1 MSGLRAARPSEGG
14 GHADLS
20 PINFLLR
27 AARVFPGRQAVVDPR
42 RDATYAELLE
52 RAERLGGALRARGVA
67 RGDRVATVLPNTASM
82 LEAHFGVPGTG
93 GVLVP
98 INQRLAAPELR
109 FILAHSGARCV
120 IADAGLAD
128 RIEEALHGLDPGPEV
143 LWCTAEGDD
152 DYERAL
158 CSAERVPLKP
168 GEERSLLSI
177 NYTSG
182 TTGTPKGVMYTHR
195 GAALHSLGVIAEAGL
210 SPSIRY
216 LWTLPMFHCHG
227 WAYTWAVTATG
238 GRHICLRRVEPSAA
252 WELIEDQAVT
262 HLCGAPTVL
271 RMLLDGAPEGLAG
284 SPVHVFT
291 GGSPPDPALLRRCD
305 AKGWEVTHLY
315 GLTETYG
322 PLAVCAWHP
331 EWSDLDL
338 EAQARLK
345 SRQGVPTVVTE
356 RLRVVDDEMRDVP
369 ADGETLGEVVMRG
382 NNVTIGYYRDEEAT
396 REAFTDGWFHSGDL
410 GVMHPDG
417 YIELRDRT
425 KDIIVSGGE
434 NISSIEVEQALLAH
448 PDVSEAAV
456 VGVPDERW
464 GETPKGFVTLN
475 PEAARS
481 PQELIQFA
489 RGRLAGYKVPRSIDV
504 LEAMPTT
511 PTGKVQKFLL
521 REAKSQ

>member
-1 MSGLRAARPSEGG
+1 MSRAGGAHRSEGG
-14 GHADLS
+14 GYADLS
-20 PINFLLR
+20 PINFLVR
-27 AARVFPGRQAVVDPR
+27 AARVFPDRQAIGEPR
-42 RDATYAELLE
+42 RDATYAELLD
-52 RAERLGGALRARGVA
+52 RAERLGGALRARGIA
-67 RGDRVATVLPNTASM
+67 PGDRVATVLPNTGAM

-98 INQRLAAPELR
+98 LNYRLAVPELR

-120 IADAGLAD
+120 IADADLAD
-128 RIEEALHGLDPGPEV
+128 RVEAALEGLDAHSQV
-143 LWCTAEGDD
+143 LWCSAEGDD

-158 CSAERVPLKP
+158 ASADRVALQP
-168 GEERSLLSI
+168 GDEWSLLSI

-182 TTGTPKGVMYTHR
+182 TTGAPKGVMYTHR
-195 GAALHSLGVIAEAGL
+195 GAALHSLGVIAEAAL
-210 SPSIRY
+210 SPSTRY

-227 WAYTWAVTATG
+227 WAYTWAVTAMG
-238 GRHICLRRVEPSAA
+238 GRHICLRRVEPGTA
-252 WELIEDQAVT
+252 WDLIEREAIT

-271 RMLLDGAPEGLAG
+271 RMLLDGAPEGSVQA
-284 SPVHVFT
+284 PVRVFT

-305 AKGWEVTHLY
+305 AQGWEVTHLY

-338 EAQARLK
+338 EDQARLK

-356 RLRVVDDEMRDVP
+356 TLRVVDEGMRDVP

-382 NNVTIGYYRDEEAT
+382 NNVTIGYYRDEKAT
-396 REAFTDGWFHSGDL
+396 RKAFTDGWFHSGDL

-425 KDIIVSGGE
+425 KDIIISGGE

-464 GETPKGFVTLN
+464 GETPKGFVTFN
-475 PEAARS
+475 PGAAIS
-481 PQELIQFA
+481 PEELIEFA
-489 RGRLAGYKVPRSIDV
+489 RGRLAGYKVPRAIDV
-504 LEAMPTT
+504 LDVMPTT
-511 PTGKVQKFLL
+511 PTGKAQKFLL
-521 REAKSQ
+521 RERVRG